1 MKCRLQKTR
10 KSIQEEN
17 WKIHKYVEI
26 KQKTIEQPWGKEEIK
41 IKLEKTTLAQ
51 IKMKHN
57 ISKLLDVAKAV
68 LKGKLIVINA
78 YTKK

>member
-1 MKCRLQKTR
+1 MK
-10 KSIQEEN
+10 
-17 WKIHKYVEI
+17 Y
-26 KQKTIEQPWGKEEIK
+26 
-41 IKLEKTTLAQ
+41 
-51 IKMKHN
+51 N